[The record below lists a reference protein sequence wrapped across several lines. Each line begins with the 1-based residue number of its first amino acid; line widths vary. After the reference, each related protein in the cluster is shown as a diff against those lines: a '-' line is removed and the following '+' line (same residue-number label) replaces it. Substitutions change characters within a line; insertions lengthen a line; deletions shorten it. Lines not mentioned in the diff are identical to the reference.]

1 MTDST
6 NPIWAR
12 ARLAVQMIAADP
24 HGLGGILLRARA
36 GPVRDAF
43 LTMLPAN
50 ARRVH
55 PNIQDDQLFGGI
67 DINATLANG
76 RMIKEPGLASH
87 TGLLVLSMAERATAP
102 LAARLARLM
111 DRPDAPALIALD
123 EGIDANEATS
133 ATLADRLAFHID
145 LNTLNHRDLAMSE
158 PPVPDILPPSK
169 LQPSDIEQIAHVA
182 EAFGVTSLRAGC
194 FAMRA
199 AQINAALAGRSAV
212 TSQDIEAAI
221 ALVLIPRAT
230 QIPQTDAPEETPP
243 EPEPPSPEEN
253 TQTGASD
260 QQDRLPDDMLI
271 EAAKALLPPD
281 FLDQLAVKQ
290 QRGGLG
296 TGSGAAKSGNR
307 RGRPIPSRAGRLGGS
322 ARLDLIATL
331 RSAAPWQR
339 IRRAAQPDR
348 QGIIIHPCDIHLRRY
363 EEKSDRL
370 LIFVVDASGSA
381 ALTRLAEA
389 KGAVELMLAAA
400 YARRDHVSLVAFRGD
415 TAELLLPPTRS
426 LVRTKRELAALPG
439 GGATPLALGLKEALT
454 LVEMAKKKGMLPTVA
469 LLTDGRANI
478 ALDGTP
484 NRTQAAEDAGS
495 MAKLLRA
502 ANADA
507 VVIDMGRRPERQ
519 LSDLAKLM
527 GGTYLAL
534 PMANAQTLSKAVT
547 AAMDV

>member
-1 MTDST
+1 MTDGV

-12 ARLAVQMIAADP
+12 ARLALHMVAADP
-24 HGLGGILLRARA
+24 HSLGGILLRARA

-43 LTMLPAN
+43 LALVPSG
-50 ARRVH
+50 ARRLH

-67 DINATLANG
+67 DINATLASG
-76 RMIKEPGLASH
+76 TVVMEPGLAAH
-87 TGLLVLSMAERATAP
+87 QGLLVLGMAERATP
-102 LAARLARLM
+102 SLAARLARLM
-111 DRPDAPALIALD
+111 DRADAPPLIALD
-123 EGIDANEATS
+123 EGIDDEATPL
-133 ATLADRLAFHID
+133 TITDRLAFHID
-145 LNTLNHRDLAMSE
+145 LGALTQRDLAQIDVQD
-158 PPVPDILPPSK
+158 P
-169 LQPSDIEQIAHVA
+169 QPLAPARLNAADIEQIANVA

-199 AQINAALAGRSAV
+199 AQINAALAGRDAV
-212 TSQDIEAAI
+212 TGQDIEAAI

-230 QIPQTDAPEETPP
+230 QIPQTEDDQTPEQ
-243 EPEPPSPEEN
+243 EPPPPQDDDDN
-253 TQTGASD
+253 DGGNSD
-260 QQDRLPDDMLI
+260 QQDRLPDHMLI

-281 FLDQLAVKQ
+281 FLDRLAEKQ
-290 QRGGLG
+290 QRSGMGS
-296 TGSGAAKSGNR
+296 GSGAAKSGNR
-307 RGRPIPSRAGRLGGS
+307 RGRPLPSRAGRLGGA

-339 IRRAAQPDR
+339 IRRASQPDR
-348 QGIIIHPCDIHLRRY
+348 KGVIIYPSDIHLRRY

-415 TAELLLPPTRS
+415 TAEVLLPPTRS

-454 LVEMAKKKGMLPTVA
+454 LAKAAEQKGMLPTIA

-484 NRTQAAEDAGS
+484 NRAQAAKDAS
-495 MAKLLRA
+495 TMAQLLRVSGS
-502 ANADA
+502 DA
-507 VVIDMGRRPERQ
+507 VIIDMGRRPERQ
-519 LSDLAKLM
+519 LSGLAKVM
-527 GGTYLAL
+527 GGNYLAL
-534 PMANAQTLSKAVT
+534 PMANAKTISTAVT
-547 AAMDV
+547 AALDV